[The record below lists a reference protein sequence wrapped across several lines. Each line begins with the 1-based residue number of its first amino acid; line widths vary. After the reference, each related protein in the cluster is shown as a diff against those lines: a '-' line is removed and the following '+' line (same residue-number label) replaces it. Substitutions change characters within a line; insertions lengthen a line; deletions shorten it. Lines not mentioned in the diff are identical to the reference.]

1 MFTGIVTEIGTVKS
15 IRRKGTTRQLAV
27 SCKKANKDVLI
38 GDSVAVNGVCLSI
51 VQKNTYLVFDV
62 VGNTFENTGLK
73 RLGANDKVNTENA
86 LRAGYAI
93 GGHMVSGHVD
103 GERRIMSNRKVS
115 SDQVL
120 DVELLPGDEQYI
132 SSKGSIAISGVSLT
146 VGEIRPGLL
155 RIFLISHTIDNTVLK
170 DKKRGDHVNVE
181 FDMNIKRSGIKGHTP
196 VREKNRQSTITKEKL
211 QEKGF
216 I

>member
-15 IRRKGTTRQLAV
+15 IKRKGAVKQLAV
-27 SCKKANKDVLI
+27 SCEKANKDVLI

-62 VGNTFENTGLK
+62 VNNTFENTGLK
-73 RLGANDKVNTENA
+73 RLRSNDRVNLENA
-86 LRAGYAI
+86 LRAGDAM

-115 SDQVL
+115 SDHVL
-120 DVELLPGDEQYI
+120 DIELLPGDEQHI
-132 SSKGSIAISGVSLT
+132 ISKGSISISGVSLT
-146 VGEIRPGLL
+146 VGEIRRGLL
-155 RIFLISHTIDNTVLK
+155 RIFLIPHTIENTVLK
-170 DKKRGDHVNVE
+170 YKKRGDHVNVE
-181 FDMNIKRSGIKGHTP
+181 FDMNVKRSEIKGRTP
-196 VREKNRQSTITKEKL
+196 VREKNVRSSITKEKL